1 MPRDLS
7 TYQAFN
13 RWFSQRVREA
23 AARDAWLQAEKHK
36 PIRWTG
42 PAPQW
47 HPDAYTQPGEVE

>member
-13 RWFSQRVREA
+13 AWFAQRARETSSRNA
-23 AARDAWLQAEKHK
+23 YLQGLKYK
-36 PIRWTG
+36 PFRRTG

-47 HPDAYTQPGEVE
+47 HPDSYSQPGEVE